1 MRTFL
6 RQDCSSVESENR
18 WLTIGKVAESIYAW
32 NCARDGTK
40 QQISSQAVE
49 CVAKVDLRYHV
60 TVRHGIY
67 VAPGGV
73 NCSLAPTWHP
83 NSHLDRVEVI
93 GKLTGGVTVGT
104 LGSDAA

>member
-1 MRTFL
+1 MVDY
-6 RQDCSSVESENR
+6 RQGGRIDIMPG
-18 WLTIGKVAESIYAW
+18 T
-32 NCARDGTK
+32 ARDGTE

-49 CVAKVDLRYHV
+49 CVTKVDFRYHV

-67 VAPGGV
+67 VGLAPGGV

-93 GKLTGGVTVGT
+93 LT
-104 LGSDAA
+104 